1 MTDAMEERFAVLEQK
16 IMHQEETIQ
25 ELSDILNKQWRDI
38 ELIQRK
44 LTTAQDRLMSLEDS
58 LPASGSVEKPPHY

>member
-1 MTDAMEERFAVLEQK
+1 MTDVMEERFAVLEQK

-58 LPASGSVEKPPHY
+58 LPASGGVEKPPHY